1 MITLKEFME
10 VVDYKITEGSEYCWQ
25 CFGPN
30 AYRLDSWNQEQ
41 EGHSVSIVFDTRTHV
56 VYETSAYDYKRNR
69 AYRLIN
75 PDYKFAHDDEAS
87 GRGVDINQA
96 WDDVN
101 YIDLDVD
108 DDFIQKAL
116 AIVAD
121 EDYDTR
127 VEVPLTLPD
136 DSLFDLMKLAHEADM
151 TLNQYVEQI
160 LRQAIEREELAK
172 ELDDIRIDEDGWDK
186 IAEDHLDDD
195 MRDEYDFSDGV
206 RGAPAKMTA
215 KKKKKGKK

>member
-10 VVDYKITEGSEYCWQ
+10 VVDYKITEGSDYCWD
-25 CFGPN
+25 CYGPN
-30 AYRLDSWNQEQ
+30 AYRLDSWNQDQ

-56 VYETSAYDYKRNR
+56 VYEATAYDYARGR

-75 PDYKFAHDDEAS
+75 PDFTNAHREEAES
-87 GRGVDINQA
+87 RDVVENQA

-101 YIDLDVD
+101 YVDLDVD

-127 VEVPLTLPD
+127 VDVPIDLDRDTL
-136 DSLFDLMKLAHEADM
+136 FGLMTMAHEQDI
-151 TLNQYVEQI
+151 TLNQLIENI
-160 LRQAIEREELAK
+160 IRQEIDRLENQRIAD
-172 ELDDIRIDEDGWDK
+172 ELDEIRNEINFDVK
-186 IAEDHLDDD
+186 
-195 MRDEYDFSDGV
+195 
-206 RGAPAKMTA
+206 P
-215 KKKKKGKK
+215 KKKKKSKRS